1 MTGWTA
7 LHHEGMKPA
16 ASVDAVRKALDSRP
30 GDIVVTIADAATL
43 SGVTLAQAETALH
56 ALTSEYRGHLRV
68 TEEGEILF
76 RFPTRFRK
84 PWVTRDRLAL
94 AWERIKGTA
103 LGALR
108 FIVRAWVAVV
118 LVGCALIFVALFI
131 ALAFSRSSDDRDSRS
146 NFSFFG
152 VVFRLVAEALFWTY
166 HPFSPFRS
174 DVELSRPARRSFN
187 KREQSPFY
195 ERVDRFFFGPPKAPV
210 DPLANQR
217 AVLAEIRAGKGRIGL
232 AEVMQATGLPRN
244 QVDPLMAKL
253 MTDYQGSVEVSE
265 EGGIAYRFAD
275 LRKTALLEKSQRQP
289 PVWKRPVT
297 EPQLTGNELS
307 SDLLIGGINAFN
319 FVASGWVL
327 LQGLT
332 IERLIAMLTRVAPSD
347 LPPPGLPIALGLVP
361 FVFSIALFLLPLGRL
376 ALRRR
381 AQKKAAEERGRR
393 AILEA
398 VLEGVKQPEGI
409 EEGVLKR
416 RFAAAAGFEADPKL
430 LTKEVLD
437 LGGGVDLNQLDKGV
451 RYRFADL
458 ELERRAVEAERE
470 AASEEEAK
478 VGKVVFSS
486 ED

>member
-1 MTGWTA
+1 MAGTMA

-16 ASVDAVRKALDSRP
+16 ASVDAVRNALDSRP

-43 SGVTLAQAETALH
+43 SGVTLAQAEAALH

-68 TEEGEILF
+68 TEEWE
-76 RFPTRFRK
+76 TK
-84 PWVTRDRLAL
+84 DRLTL
-94 AWERIKGTA
+94 AWERIKSTA

-108 FIVRAWVAVV
+108 FIVRAWVAIV
-118 LVGCALIFVALFI
+118 LSGYALVFVALFI
-131 ALAFSRSSDDRDSRS
+131 ALAFSRSSDDRDGRS
-146 NFSFFG
+146 SFSFFG
-152 VVFRLVAEALFWTY
+152 VVFRLLAEALFWTY

-174 DVELSRPARRSFN
+174 DVEFSQPTRRSFS
-187 KREQSPFY
+187 KSEQSPFY
-195 ERVDRFFFGPPKAPV
+195 ERVDRFFFGPPKAPA

-232 AEVMQATGLPRN
+232 AEVMRATGLPRN

-253 MTDYQGSVEVSE
+253 MTDYQGTVEVSE

-275 LRKTALLEKSQRQP
+275 LRKTALNDRSAPKL
-289 PVWKRPVT
+289 PVWKRPVAA
-297 EPQLTGNELS
+297 PHLTGNELS

-319 FVASGWVL
+319 LVASGWVM

-332 IERLIAMLTRVAPSD
+332 LERLFAILTRVAPSD

-361 FVFSIALFLLPLGRL
+361 FLFSIALFLLPLGRL
-376 ALRRR
+376 ALQRR
-381 AQKKAAEERGRR
+381 AKRKAAEERGRL
-393 AILEA
+393 AVLEA
-398 VLEGVKQPEGI
+398 VLEGVKQPNGI
-409 EEGVLKR
+409 DETQLRR
-416 RFAAAAGFEADPKL
+416 RFAVAAGFEPDPKQLSKEL
-430 LTKEVLD
+430 LA
-437 LGGGVDLNQLDKGV
+437 LGGDVDIAQLDKGV

-470 AASEEEAK
+470 AAAEEEAK